1 MPNSKVGVVIP
12 TYNEKNN
19 IVNTLNSI
27 VHNNTTDV
35 KIYLSDDNSSDTTV
49 GLAADFLQKNR
60 IPYKIILNDGNNG
73 AGYCR
78 NSALDEIAEP
88 LTLFFDADDLILPN
102 MLDRAVSM
110 ATKVNSDVLLM
121 AYQCR
126 FPGSTINLGMAGDD
140 NFIFYRAIRT
150 FGNRTFSTFDHD
162 SILCLTP
169 FPWNR
174 LIKTSYA
181 KRVSLRFS
189 QTPVHNDVLA
199 HWNLLTNA
207 KDIALFE
214 SPFCTHNVD
223 STGNRLSNISDARR
237 ISVLQVF
244 DEIEDFF
251 NKNINLRDR
260 FYHLYVKSKLALF
273 NWCWRNLDEEYRG
286 SFKSQFTRSFLS
298 LSNADLRM
306 LFDKDPD
313 IANSV
318 LDYRTSV
325 VYA

>member
-1 MPNSKVGVVIP
+1 MPNYKVGVVIP
-12 TYNEKNN
+12 TYNESNN
-19 IVNTLNSI
+19 IISTLSSI
-27 VHNNTTDV
+27 VYNNTTDI
-35 KIYLSDDNSSDTTV
+35 KIYLSDDNSSDATV
-49 GLAADFLQKNR
+49 VLAADFLHKNR
-60 IPYKIILNDGNNG
+60 VPYKVILNDSNKG

-78 NSALDEIAEP
+78 NSAFDQIAEP

-102 MLDRAVSM
+102 MLDRAVSI
-110 ATKVNSDVLLM
+110 ASKVNSDVLLM

-140 NFIFYRAIRT
+140 NSIFYTALRN
-150 FGNRTFSTFDHD
+150 FGKRSFSTFDLD

-181 KRVSLRFS
+181 KRISLRFS

-207 KDIALFE
+207 EDIALLE
-214 SPFCTHNVD
+214 SPFCIHYVGLE
-223 STGNRLSNISDARR
+223 GNRLSNISDARR
-237 ISVLQVF
+237 MSVLQVF

-251 NKNINLRDR
+251 NKNINLRER
-260 FYHLYVKSKLALF
+260 FFHLYTKSKLVLF

-286 SFKSQFTRSFLS
+286 RFQTQFSKSFLS
-298 LSNADLRM
+298 LGNTDLRM

-313 IANSV
+313 TANSV

-325 VYA
+325 VCA